1 MRYIVTNFAYGY
13 GPFIRT
19 TELALAL
26 NTEMVAL
33 GKEPYR
39 ILVPWVYGE
48 KQKRIMLEEFVA
60 HADTIVLDETLGAI
74 LKNVFYADTTY
85 EEALRAFVQ
94 DYERVSLL
102 AHTYL
107 LGNIHAQTLSGL
119 PVELCGGDVQLELAR
134 APRISYNVAPVY
146 GATFGHISEILEE
159 TLHTSEEIISADRT
173 LVAAALPIAKK
184 LERAQQLVGLAT
196 PGTFSYKTTRI
207 PQQNEIAIPPT
218 ITTPTPYG
226 GPVLTDGIYVTITGI
241 PGLERLYAEAR
252 ALGLMLY
259 TNDPERLPGSTQ
271 LSPHAVGCENISLHF
286 ARSGWG
292 SVWES
297 MLQGKAIVVPEFDPT
312 DDPEIYFN
320 NACIE
325 KLGIGVVYRGEPL
338 SELLQKVKELEG
350 GIQERNANLLKEFG
364 TSDGNE
370 YFAKKIAAVL

>member
-1 MRYIVTNFAYGY
+1 
-13 GPFIRT
+13 
-19 TELALAL
+19 
-26 NTEMVAL
+26 MVHAQ
-33 GKEPYR
+33 
-39 ILVPWVYGE
+39 V
-48 KQKRIMLEEFVA
+48 QVA
-60 HADTIVLDETLGAI
+60 HRPHIAQRVGP
-74 LKNVFYADTTY
+74 
-85 EEALRAFVQ
+85 RAF
-94 DYERVSLL
+94 
-102 AHTYL
+102 AHGYFQV
-107 LGNIHAQTLSGL
+107 NKCEQVKKHA
-119 PVELCGGDVQLELAR
+119 
-134 APRISYNVAPVY
+134 
-146 GATFGHISEILEE
+146 
-159 TLHTSEEIISADRT
+159 
-173 LVAAALPIAKK
+173 
-184 LERAQQLVGLAT
+184 
-196 PGTFSYKTTRI
+196 RI